1 MRLFALTGKQW
12 GIAALGLVLLFTGAS
27 ALDLLHSKVR
37 PISAARDHIAGNV
50 DAEVSLIEY
59 SDFECPFC
67 KRFHGTAKQV
77 VETYGGRVNWVF
89 RHFPLNF
96 HNPAAQREAEASE
109 CAAEIGGNDAFWRY
123 ADRIYA
129 RTPLGGR
136 GVPEGQLAEM
146 ATSIGLDQVKFAEC
160 LRSGRQTARVHEDH
174 LEGMTIGIRGTPGNV
189 LRNNRTG
196 ATVQWHGALP
206 LEDVKTAIDKLLV
219 QK

>member
-1 MRLFALTGKQW
+1 MRLFALTGRQW
-12 GIAALGLVLLFTGAS
+12 GIAVFGLVLVFAGAS
-27 ALDLLHSKVR
+27 ALDLSNSKVR

-67 KRFHGTAKQV
+67 KRFHGTAKQL
-77 VETYGGRVNWVF
+77 VEAYGGRVNWVF

-109 CAAEIGGNDAFWRY
+109 CAAEIGGNGAFWFY

-136 GVPEGQLAEM
+136 GVPEGQLAEILGVPVDEI
-146 ATSIGLDQVKFAEC
+146 AKYE
-160 LRSGRQTARVHEDH
+160 SGAARV
-174 LEGMTIGIRGTPGNV
+174 GAV
-189 LRNNRTG
+189 LL
-196 ATVQWHGALP
+196 ATASRAVHVVLSSW
-206 LEDVKTAIDKLLV
+206 
-219 QK
+219 

>member
-1 MRLFALTGKQW
+1 MKKLIVFTLVAAFGLALLFA
-12 GIAALGLVLLFTGAS
+12 GAS
-27 ALDLLHSKVR
+27 ALYVGNTKAR
-37 PISAARDHIAGNV
+37 PASTERDHIFGNPG
-50 DAEVSLIEY
+50 AEISLIEY

-77 VETYGGRVNWVF
+77 VEAYGGRVNWVF
-89 RHFPLNF
+89 RHYPLNF

-123 ADRIYA
+123 ADLIYA

-146 ATSIGLDQVKFAEC
+146 AASIGLGQVAFAEC
-160 LRSGRQTARVHEDH
+160 LRSGRQTARVHEDY
-174 LEGMTIGIRGTPGNV
+174 LEGLAIGIRATPGNV

-206 LEDVKTAIDKLLV
+206 LENVKTAIDQLLT